1 MKTNKNKIWK
11 TGVIAGM
18 LAALVLAFSACGSE
32 PEDSST
38 AEVKTTTT
46 TTVTTKATTTVETT
60 TTTAKTT
67 TETTVETTTTTAK
80 TTTETSEITTTAE
93 TTAAETK
100 REPEK
105 NTAAAEPMVEKPRAT
120 TAKPAQPTPTK
131 KTTAAPKGHY
141 ETIHHEA
148 VTQQVWVEDSPAGE
162 KKIFQCRCGLR
173 LNSFDEYV
181 AHDGAALDKGDDTHY
196 SYEFWYEETPAQGH
210 YETQIVKA
218 AYDEQV
224 WVQD

>member
-1 MKTNKNKIWK
+1 MKNNKRKVWK

-18 LAALVLAFSACGSE
+18 LAMLVLAFSACGSE
-32 PEDSST
+32 PEESST
-38 AEVKTTTT
+38 AEAKATTT
-46 TTVTTKATTTVETT
+46 TTVTTEATTTTTETT
-60 TTTAKTT
+60 TTTK
-67 TETTVETTTTTAK
+67 K
-80 TTTETSEITTTAE
+80 TTTETSESTTAEATTTAA
-93 TTAAETK
+93 AAETK

-162 KKIFQCRCGLR
+162 KEVIECRCGLR
-173 LNSFDEYV
+173 LKSFDDWCS
-181 AHDGAALDKGDDTHY
+181 HDKTLSMNGDDNHY
-196 SYEFWYEETPAQGH
+196 SYRVYYEDTPAQGH

>member
-18 LAALVLAFSACGSE
+18 LAMLVLAFSACGSE

-46 TTVTTKATTTVETT
+46 ITVTTEATTTTVETT

-67 TETTVETTTTTAK
+67 T
-80 TTTETSEITTTAE
+80 AE
-93 TTAAETK
+93 TTAATTAETK

-120 TAKPAQPTPTK
+120 TAKPASPTPAK
-131 KTTAAPKGHY
+131 KTTAAAPKGHY

>member
-46 TTVTTKATTTVETT
+46 ITVTTEATT
-60 TTTAKTT
+60 
-67 TETTVETTTTTAK
+67 TTVETTTTTAK

-93 TTAAETK
+93 TTAATAAETK
-100 REPEK
+100 REPE
-105 NTAAAEPMVEKPRAT
+105 
-120 TAKPAQPTPTK
+120 

>member
-46 TTVTTKATTTVETT
+46 ITVTTEATT
-60 TTTAKTT
+60 
-67 TETTVETTTTTAK
+67 TTVETTTTTAK

-93 TTAAETK
+93 TTAATAAETK

-141 ETIHHEA
+141 ETVHHEA
-148 VTQQVWVEDSPAGE
+148 VTEQVWVEDSPAGE

-173 LNSFDEYV
+173 LNSYNEYV
-181 AHDGAALDKGDDTHY
+181 AHSDALLDDYNEHCT
-196 SYEFWYEETPAQGH
+196 YEFWYEDTPAQGH

>member
-18 LAALVLAFSACGSE
+18 LAMLVLAFSACGSE
-32 PEDSST
+32 PEESST
-38 AEVKTTTT
+38 AEAKATTT
-46 TTVTTKATTTVETT
+46 TTVTTEATT
-60 TTTAKTT
+60 
-67 TETTVETTTTTAK
+67 TTVETTTTTAK

-93 TTAAETK
+93 TTAATAAETK

-173 LNSFDEYV
+173 LNSYNEYV
-181 AHDGAALDKGDDTHY
+181 AHIDALLDDYNEHCT
-196 SYEFWYEETPAQGH
+196 YEFWYEDTPAQGH

>member
-1 MKTNKNKIWK
+1 MKNNKRKVWK

-18 LAALVLAFSACGSE
+18 LAMLVLAFSACGSE
-32 PEDSST
+32 PEESST
-38 AEVKTTTT
+38 AEAKATTT
-46 TTVTTKATTTVETT
+46 TTVTTEATTTTTETT
-60 TTTAKTT
+60 TTTK
-67 TETTVETTTTTAK
+67 K
-80 TTTETSEITTTAE
+80 TTTETSESTTAEATTTAA
-93 TTAAETK
+93 TAETK

-173 LNSFDEYV
+173 LNSYNEYV
-181 AHDGAALDKGDDTHY
+181 AHSDALLDDYNEHCT
-196 SYEFWYEETPAQGH
+196 YEFWYEDTPAQGH

>member
-46 TTVTTKATTTVETT
+46 ITVTTEATT
-60 TTTAKTT
+60 
-67 TETTVETTTTTAK
+67 TTVETTTTTAK

-93 TTAAETK
+93 TTAAEAK
-100 REPEK
+100 KEPEK
-105 NTAAAEPMVEKPRAT
+105 GTAVAEPVVNKPKAT
-120 TAKPAQPTPTK
+120 TAKPAQPTPV

-162 KKIFQCRCGLR
+162 KTIFQCRCGAKF
-173 LNSFDEYV
+173 NSYNEYV
-181 AHDGAALDKGDDTHY
+181 AHDDAALEKGDDTHY
-196 SYEFWYEETPAQGH
+196 RYEFWYEEVPAQGH
-210 YETQIVKA
+210 YETQVIQA

>member
-46 TTVTTKATTTVETT
+46 TTVTTEATT
-60 TTTAKTT
+60 
-67 TETTVETTTTTAK
+67 TTVETTTTTAK

-100 REPEK
+100 KEPEK
-105 NTAAAEPMVEKPRAT
+105 DTAVAEPVVDKPKAT
-120 TAKPAQPTPTK
+120 TAKPASPTPTK

-162 KKIFQCRCGLR
+162 KEVIECRCGLR
-173 LNSFDEYV
+173 LKSFDDWCS
-181 AHDGAALDKGDDTHY
+181 HDKTLSMNGDDNHY
-196 SYEFWYEETPAQGH
+196 SYRVYYEDTPAQGH
-210 YETQIVKA
+210 YETQVIQA

>member
-18 LAALVLAFSACGSE
+18 LAMLVLAFSACGSE

-46 TTVTTKATTTVETT
+46 ITVTTEATT
-60 TTTAKTT
+60 
-67 TETTVETTTTTAK
+67 TTVETTTTTAK

-93 TTAAETK
+93 TTAATAAETK

-105 NTAAAEPMVEKPRAT
+105 NTAAAEPMVEKPRA
-120 TAKPAQPTPTK
+120 
-131 KTTAAPKGHY
+131 TTAAPKGHY

>member
-1 MKTNKNKIWK
+1 MKNNKRKVWK

-18 LAALVLAFSACGSE
+18 LTALVLAFSACGSE

-38 AEVKTTTT
+38 AEAKTTTT
-46 TTVTTKATTTVETT
+46 TTVTTEAITTTTETT
-60 TTTAKTT
+60 TTT
-67 TETTVETTTTTAK
+67 EK
-80 TTTETSEITTTAE
+80 TTTETSESTTAE
-93 TTAAETK
+93 TTTTAATAEAK
-100 REPEK
+100 KEPEK
-105 NTAAAEPMVEKPRAT
+105 GTAVAEPVVDKPKAT
-120 TAKPAQPTPTK
+120 TAKPASPTPVK

-173 LNSFDEYV
+173 LNSYNEYV
-181 AHDGAALDKGDDTHY
+181 AHSDALLDDYNEHCT
-196 SYEFWYEETPAQGH
+196 YEFWYEDTPAQGH

>member
-67 TETTVETTTTTAK
+67 TET
-80 TTTETSEITTTAE
+80 SEITTTAE
-93 TTAAETK
+93 TTAATTAETK

-131 KTTAAPKGHY
+131 KTTAAAPKGHY

-173 LNSFDEYV
+173 LNSYNEYV
-181 AHDGAALDKGDDTHY
+181 AHSDALLDDYNEHCT
-196 SYEFWYEETPAQGH
+196 YEFWYEDTPAQGH

>member
-18 LAALVLAFSACGSE
+18 LAMLVLAFSACGSE

-46 TTVTTKATTTVETT
+46 TTVTTEATT
-60 TTTAKTT
+60 
-67 TETTVETTTTTAK
+67 TTVETTTTTAK

-93 TTAAETK
+93 TTAATAAETK

-181 AHDGAALDKGDDTHY
+181 AHSDALLDDYNEHCT
-196 SYEFWYEETPAQGH
+196 YEFWYEDTPAQGH

>member
-46 TTVTTKATTTVETT
+46 ITVTTESTT
-60 TTTAKTT
+60 
-67 TETTVETTTTTAK
+67 TTVETTTTTAK

-93 TTAAETK
+93 TTAATAAETK

-181 AHDGAALDKGDDTHY
+181 AHSSALLDNYNEHCT
-196 SYEFWYEETPAQGH
+196 YEFWYEDTPAQGH

>member
-46 TTVTTKATTTVETT
+46 ITVTTEATT
-60 TTTAKTT
+60 
-67 TETTVETTTTTAK
+67 TTVETTTTTAK

-93 TTAAETK
+93 TTAATAAETK

-131 KTTAAPKGHY
+131 KTTAATKGHY

-173 LNSFDEYV
+173 LNSYNEYV
-181 AHDGAALDKGDDTHY
+181 AHSDALLDDYNEHCT
-196 SYEFWYEETPAQGH
+196 YEFWYEDTPAQGH

>member
-38 AEVKTTTT
+38 AEVKATTT
-46 TTVTTKATTTVETT
+46 TTVTTEATTTI
-60 TTTAKTT
+60 
-67 TETTVETTTTTAK
+67 VETTTTTAK

-93 TTAAETK
+93 TTAATTAETK

-131 KTTAAPKGHY
+131 KTTAAAPKGHY

-173 LNSFDEYV
+173 LNSYNEYV
-181 AHDGAALDKGDDTHY
+181 AHSDALLDDYNEHCT
-196 SYEFWYEETPAQGH
+196 YEFWYEDTPAQGH

>member
-1 MKTNKNKIWK
+1 M
-11 TGVIAGM
+11 
-18 LAALVLAFSACGSE
+18 LVLAFSACGSE

-46 TTVTTKATTTVETT
+46 TTVTTEATTTTVETT
-60 TTTAKTT
+60 TA
-67 TETTVETTTTTAK
+67 TAK

-93 TTAAETK
+93 TTAATAAETK

-162 KKIFQCRCGLR
+162 KEVIECRCGLR
-173 LNSFDEYV
+173 LKSFDDWCS
-181 AHDGAALDKGDDTHY
+181 HDTQAYLNGDDTHY
-196 SYEFWYEETPAQGH
+196 SYRVYYEDTPAQGH
-210 YETQIVKA
+210 YETQVIQA

>member
-46 TTVTTKATTTVETT
+46 ITVTTEATT
-60 TTTAKTT
+60 
-67 TETTVETTTTTAK
+67 TTVETTTTTAK

-93 TTAAETK
+93 TTAATAAETK

-181 AHDGAALDKGDDTHY
+181 AHSGALLDDYNEHCT
-196 SYEFWYEETPAQGH
+196 YEFWYEDTPAQGH

>member
-46 TTVTTKATTTVETT
+46 ITVTTEATT
-60 TTTAKTT
+60 
-67 TETTVETTTTTAK
+67 TTVETTTTTAK

-93 TTAAETK
+93 TTAATAAETK

-173 LNSFDEYV
+173 LNSYNEYV
-181 AHDGAALDKGDDTHY
+181 AHIDALLDDYNEHCT
-196 SYEFWYEETPAQGH
+196 YEFWYEDTPAQGH

>member
-1 MKTNKNKIWK
+1 MKNNKRKVWK

-18 LAALVLAFSACGSE
+18 LAMLVLAFSACGSE
-32 PEDSST
+32 PEESST
-38 AEVKTTTT
+38 AEAKATTT
-46 TTVTTKATTTVETT
+46 TTVTTEATTTTTETT
-60 TTTAKTT
+60 TTTK
-67 TETTVETTTTTAK
+67 K
-80 TTTETSEITTTAE
+80 TTTETSESTTAEATTTAA
-93 TTAAETK
+93 TAETK

-162 KKIFQCRCGLR
+162 KTIFQCRCGAKF
-173 LNSFDEYV
+173 NSFDEWD
-181 AHDGAALDKGDDTHY
+181 AHDTQAYLNGDDTHY
-196 SYEFWYEETPAQGH
+196 RYEFWYEEVPAQGH
-210 YETQIVKA
+210 YETQVIQA

>member
-1 MKTNKNKIWK
+1 MKNNKRKVWK

-18 LAALVLAFSACGSE
+18 LAMLVLAFSACGSE
-32 PEDSST
+32 PEESST
-38 AEVKTTTT
+38 AEAKATTT
-46 TTVTTKATTTVETT
+46 TTVTTEATTTTTETT
-60 TTTAKTT
+60 TTTK
-67 TETTVETTTTTAK
+67 K
-80 TTTETSEITTTAE
+80 TTTETSESTTAE
-93 TTAAETK
+93 TTTTAATAETK

-162 KKIFQCRCGLR
+162 KTIFQCRCGAKF
-173 LNSFDEYV
+173 NSYNEYV
-181 AHDGAALDKGDDTHY
+181 AHDDAALEKGDDTHY
-196 SYEFWYEETPAQGH
+196 RYEFWYEEVPAQGH
-210 YETQIVKA
+210 YETQVIQA

>member
-18 LAALVLAFSACGSE
+18 LAMLVLAFSACGSE

-46 TTVTTKATTTVETT
+46 ITVTTEATT
-60 TTTAKTT
+60 
-67 TETTVETTTTTAK
+67 TTVETTTTTAK

-93 TTAAETK
+93 TTAATAAETK

-162 KKIFQCRCGLR
+162 KTIFQCRCGAKF
-173 LNSFDEYV
+173 NSYNEYV
-181 AHDGAALDKGDDTHY
+181 AHDDAALEKGDDTHY
-196 SYEFWYEETPAQGH
+196 RYEFWYEEVPAQGH
-210 YETQIVKA
+210 YETQVIQA

>member
-1 MKTNKNKIWK
+1 MKNNKRKVWK

-18 LAALVLAFSACGSE
+18 LAMLVLAFSACGSE
-32 PEDSST
+32 PEESST
-38 AEVKTTTT
+38 AEAKATTT
-46 TTVTTKATTTVETT
+46 TTVTTEATTITTETT
-60 TTTAKTT
+60 TTT
-67 TETTVETTTTTAK
+67 EK
-80 TTTETSEITTTAE
+80 TTTETSESTTAEATTTAA
-93 TTAAETK
+93 TAETK

-148 VTQQVWVEDSPAGE
+148 VTQQVWVEDSPAGK

>member
-1 MKTNKNKIWK
+1 MKNNKRKVWK

-18 LAALVLAFSACGSE
+18 LAMLVLAFSACGSE
-32 PEDSST
+32 PEESST
-38 AEVKTTTT
+38 AEAKATTT
-46 TTVTTKATTTVETT
+46 TTVTTEATTTETT
-60 TTTAKTT
+60 TTTK
-67 TETTVETTTTTAK
+67 K
-80 TTTETSEITTTAE
+80 TTTETSESTTAEATTTAA
-93 TTAAETK
+93 TAETK

-173 LNSFDEYV
+173 LNSYNEYV
-181 AHDGAALDKGDDTHY
+181 AHSDALLDDYNEHCT
-196 SYEFWYEETPAQGH
+196 YEFWYEDTPAQGH

>member
-18 LAALVLAFSACGSE
+18 LAMLVLAFSACGSE
-32 PEDSST
+32 PEESST
-38 AEVKTTTT
+38 AEAKATTT
-46 TTVTTKATTTVETT
+46 TTVTTEATTTTTETT
-60 TTTAKTT
+60 TTTK
-67 TETTVETTTTTAK
+67 K
-80 TTTETSEITTTAE
+80 TTTETSESTTAEATTTAA
-93 TTAAETK
+93 TAEAK
-100 REPEK
+100 KEPEK
-105 NTAAAEPMVEKPRAT
+105 GTAVAEPVVDKPKAT
-120 TAKPAQPTPTK
+120 TAKPASPTPVK
-131 KTTAAPKGHY
+131 KTTAAAPKGHY

-162 KKIFQCRCGLR
+162 KTIFQCRCGLR

>member
-46 TTVTTKATTTVETT
+46 ITVTTEATT
-60 TTTAKTT
+60 
-67 TETTVETTTTTAK
+67 TTVETTTTTAK

-93 TTAAETK
+93 TTAATAAETK

-181 AHDGAALDKGDDTHY
+181 AHSDAVIDDYNEHCT
-196 SYEFWYEETPAQGH
+196 YEFWYEDTPAQGH

>member
-1 MKTNKNKIWK
+1 MKNNKRKVWK

-18 LAALVLAFSACGSE
+18 LAMLVLAFSACGSE
-32 PEDSST
+32 PEESST
-38 AEVKTTTT
+38 AEAKATTT
-46 TTVTTKATTTVETT
+46 TTVTTEATT
-60 TTTAKTT
+60 TT
-67 TETTVETTTTTAK
+67 TETTTITKK
-80 TTTETSEITTTAE
+80 TTTETSESTTAEATTTAA
-93 TTAAETK
+93 TAETK

-131 KTTAAPKGHY
+131 KTTAASKGHY

>member
-1 MKTNKNKIWK
+1 MKNNKRKVWK

-18 LAALVLAFSACGSE
+18 LAMLVLAFSACGSE
-32 PEDSST
+32 PEESST
-38 AEVKTTTT
+38 AEAKATTT
-46 TTVTTKATTTVETT
+46 TTVTTEATTITTETT
-60 TTTAKTT
+60 TTT
-67 TETTVETTTTTAK
+67 EK
-80 TTTETSEITTTAE
+80 TTTETSESTTAEATTTAA
-93 TTAAETK
+93 TAETK

-120 TAKPAQPTPTK
+120 TAKPAKPTPTK
-131 KTTAAPKGHY
+131 KTTAAAPKGHY

-148 VTQQVWVEDSPAGE
+148 VTQQVWVEDAPAE
-162 KKIFQCRCGLR
+162 LHYKIVCRCGAEFK
-173 LNSFDEYV
+173 NFDEWD
-181 AHDGAALDKGDDTHY
+181 AHDTQAFLNGDDTHY
-196 SYEFWYEETPAQGH
+196 SYQNIPYETPAQGH

>member
-18 LAALVLAFSACGSE
+18 LAMLVLAFSACGSE

-46 TTVTTKATTTVETT
+46 ITVTTEATT
-60 TTTAKTT
+60 
-67 TETTVETTTTTAK
+67 TTVETTTTTAK

-93 TTAAETK
+93 TTAATAAETK

-173 LNSFDEYV
+173 LNSYNEYV
-181 AHDGAALDKGDDTHY
+181 AHSDALLDDYNEHCT
-196 SYEFWYEETPAQGH
+196 YEFWYEDTPAQGH

>member
-46 TTVTTKATTTVETT
+46 ITVTTEATT
-60 TTTAKTT
+60 
-67 TETTVETTTTTAK
+67 TTVETTTTTAK

-93 TTAAETK
+93 TTAATAAETK

-105 NTAAAEPMVEKPRAT
+105 NTAAAEPMAEKPRAT

-173 LNSFDEYV
+173 LNSYNEYV
-181 AHDGAALDKGDDTHY
+181 AHSDALLDDYNEHCT
-196 SYEFWYEETPAQGH
+196 YEFWYEDTPAQGH

>member
-18 LAALVLAFSACGSE
+18 LAMLVLAFSACGSE

-46 TTVTTKATTTVETT
+46 ITVTTEATT
-60 TTTAKTT
+60 
-67 TETTVETTTTTAK
+67 TTVETTTTTAK

-93 TTAAETK
+93 TTAATAAETK

-181 AHDGAALDKGDDTHY
+181 AHSSTLLDNYNEHCT
-196 SYEFWYEETPAQGH
+196 YEFWYEDTPAQGH